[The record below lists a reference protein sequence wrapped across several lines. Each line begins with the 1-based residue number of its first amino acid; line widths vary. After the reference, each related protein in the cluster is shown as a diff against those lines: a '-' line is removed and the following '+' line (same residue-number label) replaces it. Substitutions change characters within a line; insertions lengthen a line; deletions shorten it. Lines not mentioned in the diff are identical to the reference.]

1 MIANLITVSRILL
14 SLFLL
19 FLSPYSV
26 LFMVIYLLCGVT
38 DVLDGFLAR
47 KFHTESQDGERPDSI
62 ADIVFAVVY
71 AVKILPIL
79 HLPLWIWCWIVLI
92 AVVKIVGIII
102 ANKKE
107 RSFYIAHSVANKLT
121 GLLIFTLPL
130 TVRLFDVKYGAAVVC
145 AAATFA
151 AIQEGHLIRT
161 GRVIGKD
168 E

>member
-1 MIANLITVSRILL
+1 MIANIVTVSRILL

-19 FLSPYSV
+19 FLSPHSV
-26 LFMVIYLLCGVT
+26 PFGVIYLLCGVT

-47 KFHTESQDGERPDSI
+47 KFHTESKVGERLDSI

-79 HLPLWIWCWIVLI
+79 HLPIWIWCWIVLI

-102 ANKKE
+102 ASKKE

-121 GLLIFTLPL
+121 GLLIFILPL
-130 TVRLFDVKYGAAVVC
+130 TVRLFDVQYGAAVVC
-145 AAATFA
+145 IVATFA
-151 AIQEGHLIRT
+151 AIQEGHLIRA
-161 GRVIGKD
+161 GRVNGKD